1 MPCRDLLSAWISKLT
16 HTRSGRPIASQ
27 FLTLPPRDELPDYY
41 EFTKLPIAI
50 DTIEDRIHDGGYNS
64 VTEIESDF
72 KRMVQNAKDYNSTG
86 SEIYEDAERIRKLVY
101 NYMKSHNPAYTENPN
116 YASFPTPIPKPGE
129 KKTNGATE
137 SHGTNGRT
145 SATPARNAKT
155 KASSPLDPPE
165 RKPSVAVDAAN
176 GDAEHE
182 SGVNFTGLSFQDA
195 QFAILDAL
203 LKTTDEEY
211 VSRDSCLQCETN
223 ADTVTG
229 DWRSSHHSRTCL
241 HESLRITTNTSS
253 TLSHSR
259 RCESVWMVSMAATNI
274 LESPT
279 SNPGTP
285 SKRR

>member
-1 MPCRDLLSAWISKLT
+1 MSKLI
-16 HTRSGRPIASQ
+16 HSRSGRPIASQ

-129 KKTNGATE
+129 KKINGTAE
-137 SHGTNGRT
+137 GHGTNGRT

-155 KASSPLDPPE
+155 KASSPSEPPD
-165 RKPSVAVDAAN
+165 RKPSVAVGAAN
-176 GDAEHE
+176 GDNAEHE
-182 SGVNFTGLSFQDA
+182 SGVDFTGLSFQDA

-211 VSRDSCLQCETN
+211 VSHESCLHLETTAN
-223 ADTVTG
+223 TKTG
-229 DWRSSHHSRTCL
+229 DSRFSHHSQTC
-241 HESLRITTNTSS
+241 HHGSSRIITNTSS
-253 TLSHSR
+253 IRSRSR
-259 RCESVWMVSMAATNI
+259 RCASVSTESMDATST

-285 SKRR
+285 SKRK

>member
-1 MPCRDLLSAWISKLT
+1 MT
-16 HTRSGRPIASQ
+16 HTHSGRPIASQ

-50 DTIEDRIHDGGYNS
+50 DTIEDKIHDGGYNS

-86 SEIYEDAERIRKLVY
+86 SEIYDDAERIRKLVY

-116 YASFPTPIPKPGE
+116 YASFPTPIPKPGD

-145 SATPARNAKT
+145 SATPARNAKA
-155 KASSPLDPPE
+155 KASSPLDPPD
-165 RKPSVAVDAAN
+165 RKPSVAVAAAN
-176 GDAEHE
+176 GDNAEHE

-211 VSRDSCLQCETN
+211 ASLDDSFRSEAN
-223 ADTVTG
+223 ADIVTG
-229 DWRSSHHSRTCL
+229 DWRFSHRSQICL
-241 HESLRITTNTSS
+241 HESSRITTNTSS
-253 TLSHSR
+253 IQSHSR
-259 RCESVWMVSMAATNI
+259 RCESVSTASMAATNI

-279 SNPGTP
+279 SSLGMPLR
-285 SKRR
+285 KK